1 MRKEFGK
8 FITELAE
15 KDEDVYLLVGDIGY
29 AIFDEFR
36 SKFPNRFLNLG
47 VCEQSLISLS
57 SGMALEGLKPYV
69 FTITPFLIE
78 RPFEQIKLDINQQN
92 VNVKLV
98 GYADYPTQGPT
109 HAELDGEKL
118 MSLFKNIKS
127 YFPKNSEETR
137 KFLEESYKHE
147 KPTFISLKKNPVM
160 MKERVLVTG
169 GAGYVGSVLVPKL
182 INQGYD
188 VRVLDIM
195 YFPGGL
201 DSVKDKIEII
211 QGDIRD
217 KEILEKSLKGVD
229 YVIHLAAIS
238 NDPCSD
244 LNPELTKQVNYE
256 ATKNLVE
263 LSKEAG
269 VKRFIYASS
278 SSVYGVKQEENV
290 TEDLSLEPLTIYSQT
305 KVWSEQAVREAND
318 ENFTT
323 VILRPATVCGYSP
336 RLRLDLALNTLTENA
351 INKGKITVHGG
362 EQKRPNIHIEDVT
375 DYYLALLKIPKE
387 KISGKTFNA
396 GYENHPVMDIAKI
409 VKGVIGN
416 HVAIEKTDTKDLR
429 SYHISSEKI
438 KKELSLIPLK
448 TIQDAVI
455 DLKNAFQEGKIPN
468 PENSIYRNIERMKE
482 LKIGLP

>member
-1 MRKEFGK
+1 MS
-8 FITELAE
+8 I
-15 KDEDVYLLVGDIGY
+15 
-29 AIFDEFR
+29 
-36 SKFPNRFLNLG
+36 
-47 VCEQSLISLS
+47 LS
-57 SGMALEGLKPYV
+57 P
-69 FTITPFLIE
+69 
-78 RPFEQIKLDINQQN
+78 PFEQIKLDIDCQN

-201 DSVKDKIEII
+201 DSVKDKCEII
-211 QGDIRD
+211 KGDIRD
-217 KEILEKSLKGVD
+217 EKLVEKALENVD

-256 ATKNLVE
+256 ATKSLVRIA
-263 LSKEAG
+263 KEKK

-278 SSVYGVKQEENV
+278 SSVYGVKKEENV
-290 TEDLSLEPLTIYSQT
+290 TEDLLLEPLTIYSQT
-305 KVWSEQAVREAND
+305 KVWSEQVVREAND
-318 ENFTT
+318 NNFAT
-323 VILRPATVCGYSP
+323 VILRPA
-336 RLRLDLALNTLTENA
+336 
-351 INKGKITVHGG
+351 
-362 EQKRPNIHIEDVT
+362 
-375 DYYLALLKIPKE
+375 
-387 KISGKTFNA
+387 
-396 GYENHPVMDIAKI
+396 
-409 VKGVIGN
+409 
-416 HVAIEKTDTKDLR
+416 
-429 SYHISSEKI
+429 
-438 KKELSLIPLK
+438 
-448 TIQDAVI
+448 
-455 DLKNAFQEGKIPN
+455 
-468 PENSIYRNIERMKE
+468 
-482 LKIGLP
+482 